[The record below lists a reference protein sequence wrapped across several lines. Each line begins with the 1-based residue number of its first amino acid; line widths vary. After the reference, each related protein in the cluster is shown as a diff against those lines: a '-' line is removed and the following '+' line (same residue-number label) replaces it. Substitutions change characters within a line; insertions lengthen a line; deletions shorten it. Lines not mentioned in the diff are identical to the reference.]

1 MALLAIGTEHV
12 ARWANRNRVIQWKSG
27 DPVHFFSIQVGLQ
40 PCPSDR
46 HQSDRIPPLTTPF
59 QGVSFHLLRI
69 SGYIV
74 STDAF
79 CALSGRR
86 LY

>member
-1 MALLAIGTEHV
+1 VKIWRSRSLLFYSNEAPSLLFGP
-12 ARWANRNRVIQWKSG
+12 AA
-27 DPVHFFSIQVGLQ
+27 VGPNSSPNDSL
-40 PCPSDR
+40 P
-46 HQSDRIPPLTTPF
+46 
-59 QGVSFHLLRI
+59 GVSFHLLRI

>member
-1 MALLAIGTEHV
+1 MEIWRSPSLPFYSSGAPGLPFGPAPIGPNSSPNGSLL
-12 ARWANRNRVIQWKSG
+12 
-27 DPVHFFSIQVGLQ
+27 
-40 PCPSDR
+40 
-46 HQSDRIPPLTTPF
+46 
-59 QGVSFHLLRI
+59 GVSFHLLRI

>member
-1 MALLAIGTEHV
+1 VEIWGSRSLLFYSSGAPGLPFGPAPIGP
-12 ARWANRNRVIQWKSG
+12 NSSPNDSL
-27 DPVHFFSIQVGLQ
+27 P
-40 PCPSDR
+40 
-46 HQSDRIPPLTTPF
+46 
-59 QGVSFHLLRI
+59 GVPFHLLRI